1 MCSTLFTSSKPM
13 WVVIDGGRACSMI
26 AAWGGGS
33 TVSSARVGTVG
44 AGTCGQGVTRQGEA
58 ARRGAARRT
67 VNVFDEHGDQARH
80 VLHHVQKCLRVLVL
94 EPGECAEEVRKP
106 GGGGRSAEVHAAAGA
121 VGGGRPTSMRY
132 RYLFL
137 PYMCISLI
145 ISGRRRRNM
154 SGCPAR
160 VTSRQVCAPR
170 HRGGN
175 GREGEQHGT
184 TGPAQYA

>member
-1 MCSTLFTSSKPM
+1 M

-33 TVSSARVGTVG
+33 TDSSARVGTVG

-94 EPGECAEEVRKP
+94 EPGECAEEVRKRVP
-106 GGGGRSAEVHAAAGA
+106 VAMARGWGQVGGGARGSGGGGRWAA
-121 VGGGRPTSMRY
+121 
-132 RYLFL
+132 
-137 PYMCISLI
+137 
-145 ISGRRRRNM
+145 N
-154 SGCPAR
+154 
-160 VTSRQVCAPR
+160 
-170 HRGGN
+170 
-175 GREGEQHGT
+175 
-184 TGPAQYA
+184 